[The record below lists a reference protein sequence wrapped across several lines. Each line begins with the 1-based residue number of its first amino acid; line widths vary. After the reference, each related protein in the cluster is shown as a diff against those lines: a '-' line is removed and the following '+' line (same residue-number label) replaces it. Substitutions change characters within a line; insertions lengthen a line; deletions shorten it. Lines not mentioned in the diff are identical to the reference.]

1 MNIKTEYP
9 KIFHYCLYYVH
20 HKEDAEDITQET
32 FLRFLQHP
40 EYQSH
45 ERQYLY
51 KIAKNLCIDRLRKN
65 SPDILDEALIPSQDS
80 DVFTHVALRIAL
92 NELSQEDREIILL
105 RYVNGEKISM
115 IADMFHMS
123 RFMMSR
129 RIKNITKTLKGAL
142 S

>member
-1 MNIKTEYP
+1 MNIKAEYP
-9 KIFHYCLYYVH
+9 KIFHYCLYYLH
-20 HKEDAEDITQET
+20 QKEDAEDVTQET

-51 KIAKNLCIDRLRKN
+51 KIAKNLCIDKLRKN
-65 SPDILDEALIPSQDS
+65 PLETLNEELTPSQDA

-105 RYVNGEKISM
+105 RFVNGEKISM
-115 IADMFHMS
+115 IAAMFGMS
-123 RFMMSR
+123 RFAMSR
-129 RIKNITKTLKGAL
+129 RIKQITQTLKGAL